1 MDRMGVGAIR
11 SQAGRRRE
19 AATLATLLLRI
30 SAALIRTH
38 RHHLGGA
45 IDGAIA
51 EVGDALGADR
61 ALVARREPDGIVHHH
76 LWERV
81 RRNGSARP
89 VPSDLLPSILAR
101 LEGGRTLV
109 WESRD
114 EFPLAARR
122 LEGLIDQLGSG
133 IVVPLQVG
141 ATRGGM
147 LALIGRAP
155 RPWSADAVEATER
168 LAEMVAAALDRI
180 ASQSAVT
187 REQEGRRSAE
197 AETRLLREHLAHAGR
212 VSMLGELAASL
223 AHELNQPLTAIY
235 TNVQAAERFL
245 DRKRPALD
253 EALGAL
259 HDLGQDCRRAGDVLG
274 RLRQMF
280 RRHETERQPL
290 AVGPLIEHVLRLL
303 HEDAVARDVSIGL
316 EVRPGLPPVNGDR
329 VQLEQVV
336 MNLLV
341 NAFDAVTGRDG
352 PREVV
357 VRASAR
363 DGVVQLA
370 VLDTGK
376 GIPRSDLERIF
387 EPFFS
392 HKPNGMG
399 MGLAICRTIVEAH
412 GGRIFAR
419 NRTERGSVFEV
430 DLPAMPAAEAT

>member
-1 MDRMGVGAIR
+1 MEGAGESR
-11 SQAGRRRE
+11 SHAERRSE
-19 AATLATLLLRI
+19 APDLADLLERI
-30 SAALIRTH
+30 SAALIRSPHH
-38 RHHLGGA
+38 RLGSA
-45 IDGAIA
+45 IDGALA
-51 EVGDALGADR
+51 EWGAALAADR
-61 ALVARREPDGIVHHH
+61 ALIATRESGRFVQHHG
-76 LWERV
+76 WERS
-81 RRNGSARP
+81 RTN
-89 VPSDLLPSILAR
+89 
-101 LEGGRTLV
+101 GRTR
-109 WESRD
+109 S
-114 EFPLAARR
+114 
-122 LEGLIDQLGSG
+122 
-133 IVVPLQVG
+133 VPTG
-141 ATRGGM
+141 
-147 LALIGRAP
+147 
-155 RPWSADAVEATER
+155 AVESLLGRVHLEHTLVCDDVIAATER
-168 LAEMVAAALDRI
+168 LADLLAASLDRL
-180 ASQSAVT
+180 SSESPLT
-187 REQEGRRSAE
+187 REQEGRLHAE
-197 AETRLLREHLAHAGR
+197 AETRRLRDQLAHTGR

-235 TNVQAAERFL
+235 TNAQAAHRFL
-245 DRKRPALD
+245 DRKRPALG
-253 EALGAL
+253 AARGAL

>member
-1 MDRMGVGAIR
+1 MAMERVGVGAIR
-11 SQAGRRRE
+11 SQAVKRRE
-19 AATLATLLLRI
+19 TATLATLLLRI
-30 SAALIRTH
+30 SAALIRTPHH
-38 RHHLGGA
+38 RLGGA

-61 ALVARREPDGIVHHH
+61 ALVARREPDGIVQHH
-76 LWERV
+76 LWEHG
-81 RRNGSARP
+81 RRNGSAGP
-89 VPSDLLPSILAR
+89 VSSDLLPSILGR

-114 EFPLAARR
+114 EFPLTAWR
-122 LEGLIDQLGSG
+122 LESLTEQLESG

-141 ATRGGM
+141 GTRGGM
-147 LALIGRAP
+147 LAVIARAP
-155 RPWSADAVEATER
+155 RPWSADAVEAAER

-180 ASQSAVT
+180 ANQSAVT

-197 AETRLLREHLAHAGR
+197 AESRVLREHLAHAGR

-245 DRKRPALD
+245 DRKRPALG

-259 HDLGQDCRRAGDVLG
+259 HDLGQDCRRAGEVLG

-280 RRHETERQPL
+280 RRHETERVPL

-303 HEDAVARDVSIGL
+303 YEDAVGRGVDVVLDVPRD
-316 EVRPGLPPVNGDR
+316 LPLVNGDR

-341 NAFDAVTGRDG
+341 NAFDAVMGMDR
-352 PREVV
+352 PREVTL
-357 VRASAR
+357 RAAAT
-363 DGVVQLA
+363 DGFLGLSI
-370 VLDTGK
+370 LDTGP
-376 GIPRSDLERIF
+376 GIPPNDLDRIF
-387 EPFFS
+387 EPFFTR
-392 HKPNGMG
+392 KPNGMG
-399 MGLAICRTIVEAH
+399 MGLSICRTIIEAH
-412 GGRIFAR
+412 GGRIGAR
-419 NRTERGSVFEV
+419 NGRERGSVFELS
-430 DLPAMPAAEAT
+430 LPAVKSQ

>member
-1 MDRMGVGAIR
+1 MERMGVGAIR
-11 SQAGRRRE
+11 SQALRRRE

-30 SAALIRTH
+30 SAALIRTPHH
-38 RHHLGGA
+38 RLGGA

-61 ALVARREPDGIVHHH
+61 ALVARREQDGIVQHH
-76 LWERV
+76 LWERG

-89 VPSDLLPSILAR
+89 VPSELLPSILGR
-101 LEGGRTLV
+101 LEGGHTLV
-109 WESRD
+109 WEGRD
-114 EFPLAARR
+114 KFPLAARR
-122 LEGLIDQLGSG
+122 LEGLAEQLASW
-133 IVVPLQVG
+133 IVIPLQVG
-141 ATRGGM
+141 GTRGGM
-147 LALIGRAP
+147 LAVIARAP

-180 ASQSAVT
+180 ANQSAVT

-197 AETRLLREHLAHAGR
+197 AESRLLREHLAHAGR

-253 EALGAL
+253 DALGAL
-259 HDLGQDCRRAGDVLG
+259 HDLGQDCRRAGEVLG

-280 RRHETERQPL
+280 RRHQTERVPL

-303 HEDAVARDVSIGL
+303 YEDAVSRGVNVVLDVPRD
-316 EVRPGLPPVNGDR
+316 LPLVTGDC

-341 NAFDAVTGRDG
+341 NAFDAVMGVDG
-352 PREVV
+352 PREVTL
-357 VRASAR
+357 RATST
-363 DGVVQLA
+363 DGLVALSIH
-370 VLDTGK
+370 DTGP
-376 GIPRSDLERIF
+376 GISPGDLDRVF
-387 EPFFS
+387 EPFFTR
-392 HKPNGMG
+392 KTNGMG
-399 MGLAICRTIVEAH
+399 MGLSICRTIIEAH
-412 GGRIFAR
+412 GGRIVAR
-419 NRTERGSVFEV
+419 NGRERGSVFELS
-430 DLPAMPAAEAT
+430 LPAVKAQ

>member
-1 MDRMGVGAIR
+1 MEGAGESSSHAERR
-11 SQAGRRRE
+11 SE
-19 AATLATLLLRI
+19 ALDLADLLQRI
-30 SAALIRTH
+30 SAALIRSPHH
-38 RHHLGGA
+38 RLGSA
-45 IDGAIA
+45 IDGALA
-51 EVGDALGADR
+51 EWGAALAADR
-61 ALVARREPDGIVHHH
+61 ALIATRESGRFVQHHG
-76 LWERV
+76 WERS
-81 RRNGSARP
+81 RTNGRTRSVPTGAVESLLGRVHLEHTLVCDNRKQFAALRGAGLPDRLAAGIFVPLRSARKLDG
-89 VPSDLLPSILAR
+89 VLAMVA
-101 LEGGRTLV
+101 GT
-109 WESRD
+109 
-114 EFPLAARR
+114 
-122 LEGLIDQLGSG
+122 
-133 IVVPLQVG
+133 
-141 ATRGGM
+141 
-147 LALIGRAP
+147 P
-155 RPWSADAVEATER
+155 RSWPGDVIAATER
-168 LAEMVAAALDRI
+168 LADLLAASLDRL
-180 ASQSAVT
+180 SSESPLT
-187 REQEGRRSAE
+187 REQEGRLHAE
-197 AETRLLREHLAHAGR
+197 AETRRLRDQLAHTGR

-235 TNVQAAERFL
+235 TNAQAAHRFL
-245 DRKRPALD
+245 DRKRPALG
-253 EALGAL
+253 AARGAL